1 MSGGHAHVENSVWMR
16 SLLMAGLFLTIGV
29 VAYGVLAVGIAGT
42 SEDAGLNG
50 EYHDAKDAYYAA
62 KADYES
68 IKADG
73 GDTTEAKALKESLH
87 DEYVSTHLN
96 YLTFAVA
103 GNTVLVMMIVY
114 SAFIGFGGFVNS
126 LKPDAD
132 HGDHDDHGH
141 HGSSSPIVLAFGVM
155 LFMIGFPRFA
165 NGAEGMLYGLEFE
178 LMDMAMS
185 TTGLVFVVL
194 GIANWWQ
201 EDLPFDGHGE
211 QIATATD
218 DMVPFRGQHIRK
230 VGIWIFLM
238 SEVMVFASFFS
249 SYLRMRTGWC
259 TDWAIKS
266 GVEACAGVEEGSVVT
281 ASDLIRGDLAT
292 LAPGA
297 INTFALIIS
306 SYTIVLALKAA
317 KNTNW
322 EVSSNPLMAKLMPT
336 RKAAV
341 RNYLIATLALGS
353 LFIVLKLIEW
363 SHLIAEGFTLAT
375 QQGSIFY
382 IATGAHGL
390 HVFVGLLV
398 MLYLIFKADT
408 VGFDEENG
416 QGIEYFGLYWH
427 FVDLA
432 WVVIFPAFYL
442 Y

>member
-1 MSGGHAHVENSVWMR
+1 MSGGHAHVENAIWMR
-16 SLLMAGLFLTIGV
+16 SLLMAGIFLTIGV
-29 VAYGVLAVGIAGT
+29 VAYGVLVGGIAGIG
-42 SEDAGLNG
+42 EDQGLNG
-50 EYHDAKDAYYAA
+50 DYHDAKDAYYTAKDNYETLKAAGEDTSNA
-62 KADYES
+62 KAV
-68 IKADG
+68 K
-73 GDTTEAKALKESLH
+73 EAAH

-165 NGAEGMLYGLEFE
+165 HGAEGMLYGLEFE

-230 VGIWIFLM
+230 VGIWVFLM

-259 TDWAIKS
+259 TDEDVKS
-266 GVEACAGVEEGSVVT
+266 VSSGGDVEDRTLLGCEGEAFCDEVAPLDELQHDEEGTEGERRNEVLRT
-281 ASDLIRGDLAT
+281 AAFRVGINFAMSGLDDTSQFVFLA
-292 LAPGA
+292 
-297 INTFALIIS
+297 ALRAS
-306 SYTIVLALKAA
+306 TMV
-317 KNTNW
+317 
-322 EVSSNPLMAKLMPT
+322 
-336 RKAAV
+336 
-341 RNYLIATLALGS
+341 
-353 LFIVLKLIEW
+353 
-363 SHLIAEGFTLAT
+363 
-375 QQGSIFY
+375 
-382 IATGAHGL
+382 
-390 HVFVGLLV
+390 
-398 MLYLIFKADT
+398 
-408 VGFDEENG
+408 
-416 QGIEYFGLYWH
+416 
-427 FVDLA
+427 
-432 WVVIFPAFYL
+432 
-442 Y
+442 

>member
-1 MSGGHAHVENSVWMR
+1 MSGGGHAHVENAIWMR
-16 SLLMAGLFLTIGV
+16 SLLMAGIFLTIGV
-29 VAYGVLAVGIAGT
+29 VAYGVLVGGIAGFG
-42 SEDAGLNG
+42 EDQGLNG
-50 EYHDAKDAYYAA
+50 DYHNAKDAYYAA
-62 KADYES
+62 KESGVTGEAYDELHHDYV
-68 IKADG
+68 
-73 GDTTEAKALKESLH
+73 H
-87 DEYVSTHLN
+87 THLN

-103 GNTVLVMMIVY
+103 GNTILVMMIVY
-114 SAFIGFGGFVNS
+114 AVFIGFGGFVNS

-165 NGAEGMLYGLEFE
+165 HGAEGMLYGLEFE

-201 EDLPFDGHGE
+201 EDLPFDGTGE

-230 VGIWIFLM
+230 VGIWVFLM

-390 HVFVGLLV
+390 HVFIGLLV
-398 MLYLIFKADT
+398 MLYLVFKADT

>member
-73 GDTTEAKALKESLH
+73 GDTTDAKALKESLH

-185 TTGLVFVVL
+185 TT
-194 GIANWWQ
+194 
-201 EDLPFDGHGE
+201 
-211 QIATATD
+211 
-218 DMVPFRGQHIRK
+218 
-230 VGIWIFLM
+230 
-238 SEVMVFASFFS
+238 
-249 SYLRMRTGWC
+249 
-259 TDWAIKS
+259 
-266 GVEACAGVEEGSVVT
+266 
-281 ASDLIRGDLAT
+281 
-292 LAPGA
+292 
-297 INTFALIIS
+297 
-306 SYTIVLALKAA
+306 
-317 KNTNW
+317 
-322 EVSSNPLMAKLMPT
+322 MP
-336 RKAAV
+336 RAMP
-341 RNYLIATLALGS
+341 RALG
-353 LFIVLKLIEW
+353 LERDIVRLCRVL
-363 SHLIAEGFTLAT
+363 
-375 QQGSIFY
+375 
-382 IATGAHGL
+382 
-390 HVFVGLLV
+390 
-398 MLYLIFKADT
+398 
-408 VGFDEENG
+408 
-416 QGIEYFGLYWH
+416 
-427 FVDLA
+427 
-432 WVVIFPAFYL
+432 
-442 Y
+442 